1 MIDAKLLYD
10 SCVTVYTV
18 VFILS
23 NIGLWLNT

>member
-10 SCVTVYTV
+10 SFVTVYTV